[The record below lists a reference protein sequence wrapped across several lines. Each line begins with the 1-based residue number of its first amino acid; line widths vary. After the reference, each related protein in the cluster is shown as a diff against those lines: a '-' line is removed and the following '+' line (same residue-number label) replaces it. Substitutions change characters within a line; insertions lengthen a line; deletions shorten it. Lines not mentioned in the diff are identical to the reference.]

1 MSGPNAYNKSAP
13 SVRREKLLALL
24 QTALRKKELAFARQ
38 TSLLWLSN
46 YPGDLLVNFVYAS
59 VLAELGDKDL
69 ACANLAKICRL
80 DPEFIQA
87 VRLYAQV
94 AENSAEA
101 GEVRAALAYLS
112 NDPSLAPKAPKWL
125 KPALAARQA
134 MRSADKASAE
144 KEVLAALAQKPGSPL
159 PAVLHMQLVYQSG
172 NQTLL
177 STLSGIY
184 LAKWPDCLQI
194 KILSALSD
202 MQQDKDSAGVE
213 KMHWCAAHDTSGQV
227 ITRLLGPKHNFK
239 PLWPEDLRVVMDVPI
254 PASIA
259 SELGLNRLGSGSGAE
274 GGKSLPAQPAVGKPK
289 LAKRIPDYVN
299 NPDVDYS
306 EVPSEQYLRSHPSG
320 AQPVRVIN
328 DKGSLPFGQET
339 VQTLTQIQK
348 EFDHIAKHIRKDELT
363 TADGR
368 YPNYVLFTS
377 RSRLVAKYGENTA
390 TVVIDAMKSLTQKV
404 MALPGWNAL
413 VYVPDDPNISQQIG
427 LTQLENVDPVGMKQA
442 LVSLDKK
449 LGLKGEMIGALLI
462 VGGNEIVPFHMLPN
476 PTDDSDA
483 SVPSDNPYA
492 TIESNYFLPQW
503 PVGRIPDEVG
513 NDAGYLIE
521 QLRFLNNE
529 YSVKVE
535 NKKSISGSIFTSWF
549 LQLFDR
555 LQSTV
560 QMNQTSDNIG
570 LTAEVWKVP
579 SAEVFKIISP
589 KGSIRLSPPIDSGNF
604 LKGQKSD
611 PKYAYFNLHGMQDT
625 AEWYGQKD
633 FRSQTQG
640 PEYPVAL
647 VPELFNEKAPSPE
660 FVISEACYG
669 GNILGK
675 TGKTAIC
682 MNVLAQGTRAFVGS
696 TTIAYGSVSKPLIAA
711 DLLAQDYLRFLL
723 GGETAGY
730 ALMRAKLNLAKTM
743 TQNQGYLDG
752 EDQKTILSFVLYG
765 DPLASKAGIK
775 KLAKPKMRP
784 AKSPVIKT
792 LSDSREETIVKPSEM
807 PAEIKAQV
815 QKVINSYL
823 PNLGDAKMAINPQ
836 LTNFTLAAD
845 AIKGR
850 KYKPEKL
857 ADGQKYFVSLRK
869 SVTFK
874 DLTHPSYAR
883 LTFNSKGEIIK
894 LSISR

>member
-1 MSGPNAYNKSAP
+1 MSASATYNKGNP
-13 SVRREKLLALL
+13 TIHREKLLTLL
-24 QTALRKKELAFARQ
+24 QTALRKKELSFARQ
-38 TSLLWLSN
+38 ACLLWLAN

-69 ACANLAKICRL
+69 AKSNLAKLCRL
-80 DPEFIQA
+80 DPEFIEA
-87 VRLYAQV
+87 TRLYAQLLG
-94 AENSAEA
+94 NSN
-101 GEVRAALAYLS
+101 GITEVKASLAYLT
-112 NDPSLAPKAPKWL
+112 NDHLLTSKPPKWL
-125 KPALAARQA
+125 KPMLAARQA
-134 MRSADKASAE
+134 LNSGDKATAE
-144 KEVLAALAQKPGSPL
+144 KEVLTALAQKPDNPL
-159 PAVLHMQLVYQSG
+159 PAILHMQLVYQSG

-184 LAKWPDCLQI
+184 LSKWPDCLQV
-194 KILSALSD
+194 KVLSSLSD
-202 MQQDKDSAGVE
+202 MQQEKDSAGVE

-227 ITRLLGPKHNFK
+227 ITRILGPKHNFR
-239 PLWPEDLRVVMDVPI
+239 PLWPEDLRVVMDLPI

-259 SELGLNRLGSGSGAE
+259 GELGLNRLSAGVTSTPTVGAPE
-274 GGKSLPAQPAVGKPK
+274 KSIHKIK
-289 LAKRIPDYVN
+289 LATKIPDYVN

-306 EVPSEQYLRSHPSG
+306 EIPSELYVRSHPSK
-320 AQPVRVIN
+320 QSPVRVIN
-328 DKGSLPFGQET
+328 DKATATFGQET

-348 EFDHIAKHIRKDELT
+348 EFDHIAKHIRKDEIT

-377 RSRLVAKYGENTA
+377 RSKLAAKYGDNTA
-390 TVVIDAMKSLTQKV
+390 TVVIDAMKTLTQKV
-404 MALPGWNAL
+404 MALPGWNS
-413 VYVPDDPNISQQIG
+413 VIYVPDDAAICQQIG
-427 LTQLENVDPVGMKQA
+427 LTPLGNVDAAGMKQA

-449 LGLKGEMIGALLI
+449 LGLKGEMIGAILI
-462 VGGNEIVPFHMLPN
+462 VGGAEIVPFHMLPN
-476 PTDDSDA
+476 PTDDADSM
-483 SVPSDNPYA
+483 VPSDNPYG
-492 TIESNYFLPQW
+492 TIEENYFLPQW
-503 PVGRIPDEVG
+503 PVGRLPDEQG

-529 YSVKVE
+529 YDMKVE
-535 NKKSISGSIFTSWF
+535 NKKSLSGSIFNSWF

-555 LQSTV
+555 LQTTITL
-560 QMNQTSDNIG
+560 NQAADNMG
-570 LTAEVWKVP
+570 LTAEVWKIP
-579 SAEVFKIISP
+579 SADVFKLLSP
-589 KGSIRLSPPIDSGNF
+589 KAAIRNSPPVDSTN
-604 LKGQKSD
+604 LLNGQRSN

-633 FRSQTQG
+633 FRIPSQG
-640 PEYPVAL
+640 PEYPIAL
-647 VPELFNEKAPSPE
+647 VPELFNEKTPSPE
-660 FVISEACYG
+660 FVLSEACYG
-669 GNILGK
+669 ANIIGK
-675 TGKTAIC
+675 TNHTAMC
-682 MNVLAQGTRAFVGS
+682 MSFLEHGTRAFIGS

-711 DLLAQDYLRFLL
+711 DLLAQDYWRFLL
-723 GGETAGY
+723 AGDSAGY
-730 ALMRAKLNLAKTM
+730 ALMRAKINLAKSM

-775 KLAKPKMRP
+775 KLPKPKIRP

-850 KYKPEKL
+850 KFTPEKQGE
-857 ADGQKYFVSLRK
+857 GQKYFVTLQK
-869 SVTFK
+869 SVTLKQVNHQSF
-874 DLTHPSYAR
+874 AR
-883 LTFNSKGEIIK
+883 LTFNSKGDIIK
-894 LSISR
+894 LSTSR